1 MQRLFEGFGQFSR
14 LGMRRAD
21 DHRRVF
27 AAFAGVLARLLPP
40 AARRTA
46 GERR

>member
-1 MQRLFEGFGQFSR
+1 MQQLFAG

-27 AAFAGVLARLLPP
+27 AAFAGALKRLLPP
-40 AARRTA
+40 PARRTA
-46 GERR
+46 EERR

>member
-1 MQRLFEGFGQFSR
+1 MQRLFAG
-14 LGMRRAD
+14 LGIRRAD

-27 AAFAGVLARLLPP
+27 AAFAGVLARLLP
-40 AARRTA
+40 ATARQTA

>member
-1 MQRLFEGFGQFSR
+1 MQRLLAG
-14 LGMRRAD
+14 LGTRRAD

-27 AAFAGVLARLLPP
+27 AAFAGVLARLLAPP
-40 AARRTA
+40 RRPA

>member
-1 MQRLFEGFGQFSR
+1 MQRLFEGFGPFSR

-40 AARRTA
+40 ARRTA

>member
-1 MQRLFEGFGQFSR
+1 MQRLLAG
-14 LGMRRAD
+14 LGVGRAD

-27 AAFAGVLARLLPP
+27 AAFAGVLARLLAPP
-40 AARRTA
+40 GRRTA